1 MPEQSKVVIV
11 YPWEATGEPLGTVRV
26 EVYSPAGDRDFCIG
40 SDVAP
45 DLIPAGQLWGQ
56 DNLLP
61 NSETG
66 VEVACLAAHPTARDF
81 KWHSRVCTAFLP
93 EVASARAE
101 IEVARSAYMAL
112 LEKYGA
118 LTRIAIVNPRRPD
131 PQETKEKFV

>member
-56 DNLLP
+56 DNLLL
-61 NSETG
+61 NSEAE
-66 VEVACLAAHPTARDF
+66 VEAACLAARPTARDF

-93 EVASARAE
+93 EVAVARTE
-101 IEVARSAYMAL
+101 IEAARTAYMAL
-112 LEKYGA
+112 VEKHGS
-118 LTRIAIVNPRRPD
+118 LTKIAVVKSGSE
-131 PQETKEKFV
+131 Q